1 MFTGNLEI
9 FHGLSVM
16 DFNSSG
22 DIANFATTAPRIRC
36 EYDGDHELSDLLGML
51 LDEPGI
57 QQVRALVF
65 GVWMEGGEAT
75 EVSPRPA
82 IELLVANKAK
92 LPNLEAIFFGDIVS
106 EENEISWI
114 TNGDFSPVWAAF
126 PRLVEFGTR
135 GGNDLRLGK
144 IRHAALKKLVI
155 ETGGLPAGVAR
166 EALDSDAPI
175 KHLELWFGVE
185 GHGLSTTIRDLEPL
199 FSGNLFPN
207 LKTLALRNCDFAD
220 EIAERLTRS
229 PLLDRIEELDLSMG
243 TLQDRGALALAG
255 SGRLDHLKRLEIT
268 HHYVSADALKTLAA
282 ATPNLIA
289 DEALKPDTWDG
300 ELHYY
305 VSVAE

>member
-1 MFTGNLEI
+1 MINGNLNS
-9 FHGLSVM
+9 FHGLSVV
-16 DFNSSG
+16 DFNSPG

-57 QQVRALVF
+57 EQVRALVF

-75 EVSPRPA
+75 DVSPRPA
-82 IELLVANKAK
+82 IELLVANKSK

-114 TNGDFSPVWAAF
+114 TNGDYSPVWSAF

-144 IRHAALKKLVI
+144 IRHATLKKLVI

-166 EALDSDAPI
+166 EALDADAPLE
-175 KHLELWFGVE
+175 HLELWFGDANY
-185 GHGLSTTIRDLEPL
+185 GLTTTIRDLEPL

-220 EIAERLTRS
+220 DIAERLASS

-255 SGRLDHLKRLEIT
+255 SGRLGHLKRLDIT
-268 HHYVSADALKTLAA
+268 HHFVSAETIKTLAA

-289 DEALKPDTWDG
+289 DEPSEPDTWGG
-300 ELHYY
+300 EVHYY